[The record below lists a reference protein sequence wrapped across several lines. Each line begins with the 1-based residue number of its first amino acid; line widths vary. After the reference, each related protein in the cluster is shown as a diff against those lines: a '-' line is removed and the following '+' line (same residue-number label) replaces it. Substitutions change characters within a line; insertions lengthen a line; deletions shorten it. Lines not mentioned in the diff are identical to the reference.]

1 MGTTTARANQANLLP
16 QASDAPASWPRGFP
30 LEAIKDNRTRELP
43 LRAQAWPFR
52 RVGVLQSL
60 ADHDPDVD
68 GIYRL
73 TQPQLPFSFPRL
85 AFQPRSP
92 AELHLDVPAAA
103 ATATAAYVTPT
114 GTSSGFRSGG
124 KSGGGK
130 SGGGKK
136 LRALQLR
143 ARGRAGAPERAAP
156 AVGTHAGAS
165 SLGGLGHL
173 GHLGDLAAAK
183 ARADERAVV
192 DAKEAYL
199 KQLYP
204 DVPDTTVVTAGRRL
218 QQANQGRPGPRRSP
232 QRATRPVK
240 VALPHGSRG
249 GGGGGGGSGVTLPRG
264 VMMPYNAQA
273 RLHAYDAM
281 CTSSCNHMHLGL

>member
-1 MGTTTARANQANLLP
+1 M
-16 QASDAPASWPRGFP
+16 
-30 LEAIKDNRTRELP
+30 
-43 LRAQAWPFR
+43 
-52 RVGVLQSL
+52 GVLQSL

-183 ARADERAVV
+183 ARADERVV
-192 DAKEAYL
+192 GSLPEAAL
-199 KQLYP
+199 P
-204 DVPDTTVVTAGRRL
+204 RCDGCNGCNSWSPSTAGE
-218 QQANQGRPGPRRSP
+218 PGPAWPSPLTAAGDAAGERSAAARIARR
-232 QRATRPVK
+232 RR
-240 VALPHGSRG
+240 R
-249 GGGGGGGSGVTLPRG
+249 RW
-264 VMMPYNAQA
+264 
-273 RLHAYDAM
+273 RRRRRR
-281 CTSSCNHMHLGL
+281 